1 MTISAPQSITPQPFL
16 APTPSEESPPAHQ
29 ASDPGIPSA
38 VTKSRSSVRGL
49 DNLSVKSSGIR
60 PATALRSPLSD
71 HFKVG
76 DQQLLSEQYA
86 TLANNMAVLQDQQP
100 GFAHF
105 LQARIA
111 QAFPK
116 LAPVDPD
123 RISFNRYRGDT
134 LLSSEPLMKAL
145 GRAIREI
152 HANPAERFIEEPD
165 VRVQFTTQPTATDT
179 LQASDSL
186 HTLAR
191 AIANDFPRA
200 LLEYWTTPG
209 PPKSPQSPLEQLL
222 WMHKQ
227 QLSTLAA
234 LRVMDGTLSP
244 ASKQLVD
251 SALRYPTLEERES
264 NLPTGTRPGVYPI
277 TIDDGSEHGAAF
289 AGAFMITSNDGS
301 SADTLTSPGSN
312 RAITLNEQNGPV
324 VLYTP
329 SEGFEEFATPAL
341 LRQALVQRLDSGGP
355 GAELLRQSLPLPVQN
370 RASPPTGDD
379 LMLGAIPLEGD
390 VLAEGILLLLKRQ
403 ATEVDTVLTKTFT
416 SDNPPATNPLQ
427 DPKLMDAL
435 DEAADWSAQVDG
447 TNAMLVRNEKLAE
460 KKQPD
465 WLRNLSPAQETIFNH
480 LESKEEKST
489 AKLASLMEKIPS
501 LSSFSRTKMN
511 GAIKDAYPLTNM
523 DANQLKVKVVTQ
535 TRFHLGRSGIPQPP
549 STTTTY
555 LSLSDLALKNPTH
568 WETGESNKHTKT
580 TMTLP
585 LLDTQGSPILDSQGQ
600 PVILDTQQL
609 KSLVNEADV
618 GGEYTKLLEGRMA
631 PDAESGPAADLR
643 NAWKANHSELMEK
656 EAFLAQLNPDG
667 FQAKA
672 TTDTTSKRG
681 MQWIQTILD
690 YPAPTNRPQV
700 DGQNIVANTLAQ
712 LGQPVRGTMVIG
724 NNTDS
729 SLVLYTPGAPD
740 GLSFRELPNL
750 EALTTLLDKK
760 EWKAYTASRK
770 SPIEKNDFEK
780 TTESIKKFSQ
790 SLGSDFV
797 ELAHATGNIGKRH
810 AGLAT
815 LTPIPTNIHDE
826 MYSQLSRLLIDKADF
841 QSTSS
846 AEVATQSTRNKIMF
860 GIEVATIF
868 LDLLPVIGRGVS
880 TGVKFGNRLI
890 KAMLKT
896 IRDHAK
902 QLPIGLLN
910 KGVRAQL
917 YADFTTHAS
926 GLPHAPSAPLRPV
939 FSTVSAPTVQAP
951 STRSLSIPGE
961 FAPKPPIPPVVPST
975 SVGIRFSQVLP
986 DAPTAIPMRDL
997 SAYSVPEEV
1006 LKDIQPR
1013 ADGIYQ
1019 AGENWYIRFTDSTGI
1034 NKPYQID
1041 SAFKARYGQVNIV
1054 DPNAPL
1060 DAPKTIRN
1068 VAFMQSTESG
1078 EWRLSQLP
1086 GGNRRKHTPPLDEY
1100 MDRVIKGVAAGDFNG
1115 NPAVTGQ
1122 LRRWFRRDMDEFYA
1136 SQASGQM
1143 PVRPLLQPLGASDTP
1158 KSVIQST
1165 LSQPGVRGLVF
1176 GEVHDEPVGFQF
1188 LIDQMQHFKNNG
1200 VTVIYLENAPFLQ
1213 GAPGF
1218 GSGAY
1223 TPADAVYAWPRSYEQ
1238 AYTPNSPTFA
1248 DVIKAAEAHDIKV
1261 IGLEHR
1267 ELTMHT
1273 DNLKSRINNVRF
1285 TDDRLAEFN
1294 YAATQIIKQT
1304 PTGEKFVALLG
1315 KAHINTYD
1323 NIPGVSELTGGV
1335 GISLSPSI
1343 KGTTSTVSH
1352 PPHTPPPPLKIIR
1365 GTSMPEPVGDIHIDY
1380 NIDKLTL

>member
-1 MTISAPQSITPQPFL
+1 MTISAPQSITPQTLL
-16 APTPSEESPPAHQ
+16 ATPSSEESPPTHL
-29 ASDPGIPSA
+29 ASDPDTPSA
-38 VTKSRSSVRGL
+38 ATKSRSSARGL
-49 DNLSVKSSGIR
+49 DNLSAIPTPGIR
-60 PATALRSPLSD
+60 PAIALRSPLSE
-71 HFKVG
+71 HFKVS

-86 TLANNMAVLQDQQP
+86 MLVDNMAALQDQQP

-105 LQARIA
+105 LQTRIA

-116 LAPVDPD
+116 LDPVDPNK
-123 RISFNRYRGDT
+123 IAFNRYRGDT
-134 LLSSEPLMKAL
+134 LLSSEPLMNAL

-152 HANPAERFIEEPD
+152 HANPAERFIEAPD

-191 AIANDFPRA
+191 AIATDFPRV
-200 LLEYWTTPG
+200 LQEYWTTPR
-209 PPKSPQSPLEQLL
+209 PPKSPQPPQEQLL

-264 NLPTGTRPGVYPI
+264 NLPAGTRPGVYPI

-289 AGAFMITSNDGS
+289 AGAFMITSNDGA
-301 SADTLTSPGSN
+301 SADTLTSPGSSQ
-312 RAITLNEQNGPV
+312 AITLNEQNGPV

-341 LRQALVQRLDSGGP
+341 LRQALAQRLDSGGP
-355 GAELLRQSLPLPVQN
+355 GAELLMQSLPLSVQN

-379 LMLGAIPLEGD
+379 LMLGAAPLAGD
-390 VLAEGILLLLKRQ
+390 VLAEGIPLLLKRQ
-403 ATEVDTVLTKTFT
+403 AAEIDTFLAKTFAPG
-416 SDNPPATNPLQ
+416 SPPIANPLQ
-427 DPKLMDAL
+427 DPTFMAAL

-465 WLRNLSPAQETIFNH
+465 WLKNLSPVQEAIFSH
-480 LESKEEKST
+480 LEGKEEKST

-501 LSSFSRTKMN
+501 LPSFSRTQMN
-511 GAIKDAYPLTNM
+511 DAIKDAYPLANV
-523 DANQLKVKVVTQ
+523 DADQLKVKVVTQ
-535 TRFHLGRSGIPQPP
+535 TRFHLGRSGIPQQP

-568 WETGESNKHTKT
+568 WETGESNKHTQT

-600 PVILDTQQL
+600 PVILDTQRL
-609 KSLVNEADV
+609 KTLVNKADI

-631 PDAESGPAADLR
+631 PDAESGPPADLR
-643 NAWKANHSELMEK
+643 NAWKANHSTLMEK

-681 MQWIQTILD
+681 VQWIQAVLD
-690 YPAPTNRPQV
+690 YPDPANRPQV
-700 DGQNIVANTLAQ
+700 DGQDIVANTLTQ

-750 EALTTLLDKK
+750 DALTALLDKK

-770 SPIEKNDFEK
+770 SPIEKSDFEK
-780 TTESIKKFSQ
+780 TTESIKKLSL
-790 SLGSDFV
+790 SLGTDFV
-797 ELAHATGNIGKRH
+797 ELANVAGNVSKRH
-810 AGLAT
+810 DGPTT

-846 AEVATQSTRNKIMF
+846 VEVAAQSTRNKIMF
-860 GIEVATIF
+860 GIEVATLF

-880 TGVKFGNRLI
+880 TGVKVGNRLTRAAL
-890 KAMLKT
+890 KA
-896 IRDHAK
+896 IQFNAR
-902 QLPIGLLN
+902 QLPSGLLS
-910 KGVRAQL
+910 KGVRANL
-917 YADFTTHAS
+917 FADFTALAS
-926 GLPHAPSAPLRPV
+926 GLPNVPSAPLRPV
-939 FSTVSAPTVQAP
+939 FNTVATPAARVPSTRLLSIPNELAPKTSIPPAAP
-951 STRSLSIPGE
+951 STS
-961 FAPKPPIPPVVPST
+961 A
-975 SVGIRFSQVLP
+975 GIRASQALP
-986 DAPTAIPMRDL
+986 TTPTAAPMRDL
-997 SAYSVPEEV
+997 SAYTVPEEV
-1006 LKDIQPR
+1006 LKGIQPR
-1013 ADGIYQ
+1013 TDGIYQ
-1019 AGENWYIRFTDSTGI
+1019 AGDNWYIRFTDSTGV

-1060 DAPKTIRN
+1060 DAPRTIRN
-1068 VAFMQSTESG
+1068 VAFMQSTGSG
-1078 EWRLSQLP
+1078 EWRLSELP
-1086 GGNRRKHTPPLDEY
+1086 GGNRRRPAPPLDEY
-1100 MDRVIKGVAAGDFNG
+1100 MDRVLKGVAVDDFNG

-1122 LRRWFRRDMDEFYA
+1122 LRRWFRRDMNDFYA
-1136 SQASGQM
+1136 RQASGQIA
-1143 PVRPLLQPLGASDTP
+1143 VRPQLQPLSASDTP

-1176 GEVHDEPVGFQF
+1176 GEVHYEPVGLQF
-1188 LIDQMQHFKNNG
+1188 LIDQMQSFKNNG

-1213 GAPGF
+1213 GAPDF

-1223 TPADAVYAWPRSYEQ
+1223 TPADAVYAWPRSYEE
-1238 AYTPNSPTFA
+1238 AYAQNSPTFI

-1267 ELTMHT
+1267 DVDHAHGQL
-1273 DNLKSRINNVRF
+1273 
-1285 TDDRLAEFN
+1285 
-1294 YAATQIIKQT
+1294 QIQEKQCT
-1304 PTGEKFVALLG
+1304 P
-1315 KAHINTYD
+1315 H
-1323 NIPGVSELTGGV
+1323 
-1335 GISLSPSI
+1335 
-1343 KGTTSTVSH
+1343 
-1352 PPHTPPPPLKIIR
+1352 R
-1365 GTSMPEPVGDIHIDY
+1365 
-1380 NIDKLTL
+1380 

>member
-1 MTISAPQSITPQPFL
+1 MTISAPQSIAPQPFL

-86 TLANNMAVLQDQQP
+86 TLANNMAALQDQQP

-123 RISFNRYRGDT
+123 KISFNRYRGDT

-200 LLEYWTTPG
+200 LLEYWTT
-209 PPKSPQSPLEQLL
+209 
-222 WMHKQ
+222 
-227 QLSTLAA
+227 
-234 LRVMDGTLSP
+234 
-244 ASKQLVD
+244 
-251 SALRYPTLEERES
+251 
-264 NLPTGTRPGVYPI
+264 PGVYPI

-379 LMLGAIPLEGD
+379 LMLGATPLAGD
-390 VLAEGILLLLKRQ
+390 VLAEGIPLLLKRQ
-403 ATEVDTVLTKTFT
+403 AAEADTVLTKTFT

-643 NAWKANHSELMEK
+643 NAWKSNHSELMEK

-690 YPAPTNRPQV
+690 YPDPSNRPQV

-729 SLVLYTPGAPD
+729 SLVLYTPG
-740 GLSFRELPNL
+740 
-750 EALTTLLDKK
+750 LLMGCR
-760 EWKAYTASRK
+760 SV
-770 SPIEKNDFEK
+770 SC
-780 TTESIKKFSQ
+780 
-790 SLGSDFV
+790 
-797 ELAHATGNIGKRH
+797 
-810 AGLAT
+810 
-815 LTPIPTNIHDE
+815 PT
-826 MYSQLSRLLIDKADF
+826 
-841 QSTSS
+841 
-846 AEVATQSTRNKIMF
+846 
-860 GIEVATIF
+860 
-868 LDLLPVIGRGVS
+868 
-880 TGVKFGNRLI
+880 
-890 KAMLKT
+890 
-896 IRDHAK
+896 
-902 QLPIGLLN
+902 
-910 KGVRAQL
+910 
-917 YADFTTHAS
+917 
-926 GLPHAPSAPLRPV
+926 
-939 FSTVSAPTVQAP
+939 
-951 STRSLSIPGE
+951 
-961 FAPKPPIPPVVPST
+961 
-975 SVGIRFSQVLP
+975 
-986 DAPTAIPMRDL
+986 
-997 SAYSVPEEV
+997 
-1006 LKDIQPR
+1006 
-1013 ADGIYQ
+1013 
-1019 AGENWYIRFTDSTGI
+1019 
-1034 NKPYQID
+1034 
-1041 SAFKARYGQVNIV
+1041 
-1054 DPNAPL
+1054 
-1060 DAPKTIRN
+1060 
-1068 VAFMQSTESG
+1068 
-1078 EWRLSQLP
+1078 WRL
-1086 GGNRRKHTPPLDEY
+1086 
-1100 MDRVIKGVAAGDFNG
+1100 
-1115 NPAVTGQ
+1115 
-1122 LRRWFRRDMDEFYA
+1122 
-1136 SQASGQM
+1136 
-1143 PVRPLLQPLGASDTP
+1143 
-1158 KSVIQST
+1158 
-1165 LSQPGVRGLVF
+1165 
-1176 GEVHDEPVGFQF
+1176 
-1188 LIDQMQHFKNNG
+1188 
-1200 VTVIYLENAPFLQ
+1200 
-1213 GAPGF
+1213 
-1218 GSGAY
+1218 
-1223 TPADAVYAWPRSYEQ
+1223 
-1238 AYTPNSPTFA
+1238 
-1248 DVIKAAEAHDIKV
+1248 
-1261 IGLEHR
+1261 
-1267 ELTMHT
+1267 
-1273 DNLKSRINNVRF
+1273 
-1285 TDDRLAEFN
+1285 
-1294 YAATQIIKQT
+1294 
-1304 PTGEKFVALLG
+1304 
-1315 KAHINTYD
+1315 
-1323 NIPGVSELTGGV
+1323 
-1335 GISLSPSI
+1335 
-1343 KGTTSTVSH
+1343 
-1352 PPHTPPPPLKIIR
+1352 
-1365 GTSMPEPVGDIHIDY
+1365 
-1380 NIDKLTL
+1380 